1 MRGEGHS
8 REAFEAAQQEEAKGR
23 QNFIEQHRKTAD
35 AKSYRGEKLN
45 MVEELQQSLERMGI
59 SVDSRAASRW
69 DRAQK
74 HLKQLLNEGH
84 EEANEL
90 NQEYGRLQGE
100 VVRAMQAVQDFERDK
115 LGMKPEEENDEAA

>member
-8 REAFEAAQQEEAKGR
+8 REGFEAAQQEEAKGR
-23 QNFIEQHRKTAD
+23 QNFINVHRQTAD

-45 MVEELQQSLERMGI
+45 MVEELQQSFERMGF
-59 SVDSRAASRW
+59 SRDSAASARW

-84 EEANEL
+84 EEASEL

-100 VVRAMQAVQDFERDK
+100 VVRAMQAVQDFEREK
-115 LGMKPEEENDEAA
+115 LGMGVEENNEAA